1 MSTDVKYRTF
11 VSVPTGP
18 TLGDGAA
25 SRQSPAPA
33 QAHPTGLATDPAM
46 PQQQT
51 PRPEYGVPRAAAMH
65 RMPPVL
71 QFVVPVDPNLSRYLM
86 NAALQRHLAGGD
98 SRAVCD
104 EVYMTA
110 LRQGF
115 HATINVQEVVAAG
128 MPSFP
133 GQRILTTLV
142 MIDLRPA

>member
-1 MSTDVKYRTF
+1 MKYRTF
-11 VSVPTGP
+11 VSVPTAP
-18 TLGDGAA
+18 TIGDGAA
-25 SRQSPAPA
+25 VQPPAPNA
-33 QAHPTGLATDPAM
+33 SFHQPGLAHEATA
-46 PQQQT
+46 Q
-51 PRPEYGVPRAAAMH
+51 RPEYGMPRAASVH

-71 QFVVPVDPNLSRYLM
+71 QFVVPVDPNLSRFLM

-104 EVYMTA
+104 EIYMTA

-115 HATINVQEVVAAG
+115 HATINVQEVIAAG

-142 MIDLRPA
+142 MVDLQQT

>member
-11 VSVPTGP
+11 VSVPTAP
-18 TLGDGAA
+18 TVGDGAA
-25 SRQSPAPA
+25 LRNPVA
-33 QAHPTGLATDPAM
+33 QAAPPEGAPVNV
-46 PQQQT
+46 
-51 PRPEYGVPRAAAMH
+51 PRPEYGMPRTASMH

-104 EVYMTA
+104 EIYMTA

-142 MIDLRPA
+142 MVDLHHA